1 MRPPAQG
8 DLLFDRDLADLAP
21 DLRWREWMGRVE
33 AAIFASATPVPRE
46 NLSLLVG
53 EGCRL
58 DELIADIQHELA
70 DRPYELAFVAGGW
83 RHRTRNRFADAIRA
97 SGAAGGEGALKALS
111 QTEHLVVT
119 AIAYLQPV
127 TRRDLSRLIGKEI
140 SRDIFARLKRF
151 GLIGAGP
158 RSPAPGAP
166 LTYVTTKLFLE
177 IFGLGSLRDLPDIEA
192 LEEAGLLAR
201 GTELQEQPA
210 IGDEFD
216 RVLGLIPDDDQEEG
230 EAPPPP
236 QAGDERAADDGSDG
250 DLDDD
255 DRF

>member
-8 DLLFDRDLADLAP
+8 DLLFDRNLADLPP

-46 NLSLLVG
+46 NLALLVG
-53 EGCRL
+53 EDCRL

-83 RHRTRNRFADAIRA
+83 RHRTRPRFADAIRA
-97 SGAAGGEGALKALS
+97 AGAPGAGGASVEALT
-111 QTEHLVVT
+111 QTENLVAT
-119 AIAYLQPV
+119 AIGYLQPV
-127 TRRDLSRLIGKEI
+127 TRKELSRLIGKEL
-140 SRDIFARLKRF
+140 SRDIFARLKRL

-158 RSPAPGAP
+158 RAPAPGAP

-177 IFGLGSLRDLPDIEA
+177 VFGLGSLRDLPDIEA
-192 LEEAGLLAR
+192 LEEAGLLER
-201 GTELQEQPA
+201 GPDLEEKPA

-216 RVLGLIPDDDQEEG
+216 RVLGL
-230 EAPPPP
+230 
-236 QAGDERAADDGSDG
+236 SS
-250 DLDDD
+250 DD
-255 DRF
+255 DREEDGEAARFDE

>member
-8 DLLFDRDLADLAP
+8 DLLFDRNLADLP
-21 DLRWREWMGRVE
+21 QDLRWREWMGRVE
-33 AAIFASATPVPRE
+33 AAIFASAAPVPRE

-53 EGCRL
+53 EECRL

-83 RHRTRNRFADAIRA
+83 RHRTRSRFADAIRA
-97 SGAAGGEGALKALS
+97 AGAAGGGKTPFEALT

-127 TRRDLSRLIGKEI
+127 TRRELSQLIGKEI
-140 SRDIFARLKRF
+140 SRDIFAQLKRL

-158 RSPAPGAP
+158 RSPSPGAP

-177 IFGLGSLRDLPDIEA
+177 IFGLGSLRDLPDVEA
-192 LEEAGLLAR
+192 LEDAGLLEPRPDLAEKP
-201 GTELQEQPA
+201 GVD
-210 IGDEFD
+210 DEFD
-216 RVLGLIPDDDQEEG
+216 RILGLVAADDQEDG
-230 EAPPPP
+230 ETATL
-236 QAGDERAADDGSDG
+236 ARFDE
-250 DLDDD
+250 
-255 DRF
+255 